1 MPERAHTRAHAHTRT
16 LFVPSAHGTAAHL
29 RFTAAQVLALQ
40 ALSQSSEEEHQAASA
55 STSTSRSSPQVKYNS
70 TSSLY
75 IDSTITTPCTEEMIF
90 CVSVVLHDRIDEGEQ
105 ATAEAAARG
114 ESLPRFKVD
123 SKDLMQ
129 VVEDASGHGP
139 SEDATSC
146 RSSCRWSEDAIFHIL
161 RSIYRVA
168 EFSPECLVIALLFIE
183 RLRTVTGVP
192 LIMANWQPILL
203 AALLLAQ
210 KVWDDR
216 VLRQS
221 LLTLLT
227 VCILLAR
234 CGMTGRCST
243 STLVSSAAP
252 TPCRRST

>member
-1 MPERAHTRAHAHTRT
+1 MPERAHTRAHAHTRA
-16 LFVPSAHGTAAHL
+16 LFVHSAHGTAAHL

-40 ALSQSSEEEHQAASA
+40 ALSQSSEEGHEAASA

-183 RLRTVTGVP
+183 RLRTVTRIP
-192 LIMANWQPILL
+192 IIMANWQPILL

-216 VLRQS
+216 
-221 LLTLLT
+221 LLCDRLLCQFT
-227 VCILLAR
+227 AYCTYYSYYT
-234 CGMTGRCST
+234 C
-243 STLVSSAAP
+243 
-252 TPCRRST
+252 